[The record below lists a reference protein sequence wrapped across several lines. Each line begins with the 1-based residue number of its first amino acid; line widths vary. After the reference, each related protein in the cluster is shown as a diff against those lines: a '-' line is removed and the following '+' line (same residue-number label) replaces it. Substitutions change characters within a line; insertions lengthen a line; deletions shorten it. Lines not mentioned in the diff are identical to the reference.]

1 MEISRPMPC
10 QTARKAVQR
19 QAPRTIRGPG
29 RLASILLL
37 AGLVGPQVLSAQ
49 IRVSDLVVTTGF
61 AAEGYSGNLASVTVP
76 VVDSTDRAHSTIGQI
91 GVRGELQLFEGTSTS
106 LWAGFDVGIRQFVAG
121 GFSFRDYSP
130 REKAGRANISLIQ
143 GLGRWGNFS
152 VSGMARARSVNDRP
166 PMPLYLQAGF
176 DQVAGSFRYQ
186 TPILEGVRFDLQLD
200 AERADFEAAETGLTL
215 NLLDRRSRGMEL
227 GAEWGESW
235 TIRFF
240 GGARRTEY
248 PQQGSFDPSDPFRRD
263 RMVNV
268 GGTWSYASSFLAEIG
283 VVGTV
288 NRSNSLR
295 PEYDAVSLT
304 ADFLMPL
311 PFWGLGMRAYGVLT
325 GKSYVQDTEFARLV
339 PGEEADNASIVYL
352 DLTRQLADNLDT
364 TLRLGWT
371 RAETDI
377 GDSYYE
383 RYGATLL
390 FNYRP
395 FLR

>member
-1 MEISRPMPC
+1 MITRL
-10 QTARKAVQR
+10 QTMLRATALAVILT
-19 QAPRTIRGPG
+19 PS
-29 RLASILLL
+29 LA
-37 AGLVGPQVLSAQ
+37 SAQ

-61 AAEGYSGNLASVTVP
+61 SAARYSGNLASVTVT
-76 VVDSTDRAHSTIGQI
+76 VIDSTEQAHSVVGEL
-91 GVRGELQLFEGTSTS
+91 GVRGEVQLFEGVSTN
-106 LWAGFDVGIRQFVAG
+106 LFAGFDLGVRQFAAG
-121 GFSFRDYSP
+121 GFTFRDYSP
-130 REKAGRANISLIQ
+130 REQAARGELSLFQ
-143 GLGRWGNFS
+143 GLGRWGTFALN
-152 VSGMARARSVNDRP
+152 GTARVRSVDDRP

-176 DQVAGSFRYQ
+176 DQVAGTFRYQ
-186 TPILEGVRFDLQLD
+186 TPMLEGVRFDLRLD
-200 AERADFEAAETGLTL
+200 AERANYESGATGLKL
-215 NLLDRRSRGMEL
+215 NLLDRRSRGMEI

-240 GGARRTEY
+240 GGGRRTEY
-248 PQQGSFDPSDPFRRD
+248 PQQGSFDPTDPFRRD
-263 RMVNV
+263 RTVNV
-268 GGTWSYASSFLAEIG
+268 GGTWSYASSFLAEVG
-283 VVGTV
+283 LVGTI
-288 NRSNSLR
+288 NRSNSRR

-311 PFWGLGMRAYGVLT
+311 PFWDLGLRAYGVIT
-325 GKSYVQDTEFARLV
+325 GKSYIQDTEFARLV
-339 PGEEADNASIVYL
+339 PGEEADNASIFFL

-377 GDSYYE
+377 GESYYE